1 MIRLRH
7 RLAGQPIRFHCVETK
22 RDLREVAEFIRASRV
37 LAIDTESTG
46 INCYQP
52 GWLLRTV
59 QYGDHTDSYV
69 VPERFRKFIAWSMCQ
84 RINWLGHNGPHDI
97 RCIDKHLGY
106 RTHVVCAG
114 ETYIPSHHIDSRN
127 QKEGGTGHGLK
138 ELAIHSVDRSA
149 GKWEVELK
157 RVFKTIMV
165 PMPGQVYKSGPR
177 RGTPKF
183 RKARLGEG
191 WGLIDPMHPA
201 YIAYAAAD
209 PILTYHVWRK
219 EQFAVRQF
227 HELYQFDHNVQ
238 MVCDTLQ
245 RRAIRLD
252 VNYTEVLSE
261 AFTRKA
267 NRYIHKAN
275 EYGCRNIHSGRQIAD
290 TLLDLGAR
298 LTDRTPTGQYQTSDG
313 ILRALAKSTTDG
325 DVKEF
330 IRCVLV
336 AKQLL
341 KRRENYTDAMLREM
355 DSAGRV
361 HPSINSLG
369 ARTTR
374 MSVSKPPLQQLPTK
388 DRDDEDINEIT

>member
-1 MIRLRH
+1 MIRLH
-7 RLAGQPIRFHCVETK
+7 DRLAGQPIRFHCVETT
-22 RDLREVAEFIRASRV
+22 RDLREVAEFIRTSRV

-52 GWLLRTV
+52 SWLLRTV
-59 QYGDHTDSYV
+59 QYGDDVDSYV
-69 VPERFRKFIAWSMCQ
+69 VSERFRKFIAWSMHQ
-84 RINWLGHNGPHDI
+84 RVKWLGHNGPHDI
-97 RCIDKHLGY
+97 RCIDQHLGY
-106 RTHVVCAG
+106 RTGVVCAG
-114 ETYIPSHHIDSRN
+114 ETYIPSHHADSRN
-127 QKEGGTGHGLK
+127 QQEGGIGHGLK
-138 ELAIHSVDRSA
+138 ELAIHTVDPTA
-149 GKWEVELK
+149 GKWEIELK

-165 PMPGQVYKSGPR
+165 PMPGQLYKSGPR
-177 RGTPKF
+177 KGTPKF

-191 WGLIDPMHPA
+191 WGLIDPMDPA

-219 EQFAVRQF
+219 YQGTVREF
-227 HELYQFDHNVQ
+227 HDLYEFDHRIQ
-238 MVCDTLQ
+238 MVCDELQ

-252 VNYTEVLSE
+252 VSYTEVLSE

-267 NRYIHKAN
+267 NRYIRKAN
-275 EYGCRNIHSGRQIAD
+275 EYGCRNIHSGQQVAD
-290 TLLDLGAR
+290 TLLALGAHLR
-298 LTDRTPTGQYQTSDG
+298 ERTPTGRYKTDDG
-313 ILRALAKSTTDG
+313 ILRDLAKASDG
-325 DVKEF
+325 EAREF
-330 IRCVLV
+330 IRCVLI

-355 DSAGRV
+355 DSDGRI

-388 DRDDEDINEIT
+388 DRDDERE

>member
-1 MIRLRH
+1 
-7 RLAGQPIRFHCVETK
+7 
-22 RDLREVAEFIRASRV
+22 
-37 LAIDTESTG
+37 
-46 INCYQP
+46 
-52 GWLLRTV
+52 
-59 QYGDHTDSYV
+59 
-69 VPERFRKFIAWSMCQ
+69 
-84 RINWLGHNGPHDI
+84 
-97 RCIDKHLGY
+97 
-106 RTHVVCAG
+106 
-114 ETYIPSHHIDSRN
+114 
-127 QKEGGTGHGLK
+127 
-138 ELAIHSVDRSA
+138 
-149 GKWEVELK
+149 
-157 RVFKTIMV
+157 MV
-165 PMPGQVYKSGPR
+165 PMPGEFYKSGPR

-227 HELYQFDHNVQ
+227 HELYQFDHSVQ

-267 NRYIHKAN
+267 NRYIRRAN
-275 EYGCRNIHSGRQIAD
+275 EYGCRNIHSGRQVAD
-290 TLLDLGAR
+290 TLIALGAR

-313 ILRALAKSTTDG
+313 ILRELMSKAEP
-325 DVKEF
+325 DVKDF

-355 DSAGRV
+355 DSEGRV

-374 MSVSKPPLQQLPTK
+374 MSVSKPALQQLPTK
-388 DRDDEDINEIT
+388 DRDDEEG